1 MPRKNRTPEEIA
13 TRKAEANARAYDRA
27 EAIVKD
33 LPGVTIGYIG
43 NCSLNVASG
52 HPSAYDDRSWYIFL
66 PHPGR
71 VGTRDDSL
79 GGFDTADRGKL
90 ARIAH
95 ILAIGVELERKATIG
110 RMQSILEDPD
120 IAHEIA
126 AARR

>member
-13 TRKAEANARAYDRA
+13 THKAEANARAYARA

-43 NCSLNVASG
+43 NCSVASDVRV
-52 HPSAYDDRSWYIFL
+52 SAHDDRSWYIFL

-71 VGTRDDSL
+71 VGTREDSL
-79 GGFDTADRGKL
+79 GGFPTEDRGKL
-90 ARIAH
+90 AGIAR
-95 ILAIGVELERKATIG
+95 ILAVGVELERKATIA

-126 AARR
+126 ASRR